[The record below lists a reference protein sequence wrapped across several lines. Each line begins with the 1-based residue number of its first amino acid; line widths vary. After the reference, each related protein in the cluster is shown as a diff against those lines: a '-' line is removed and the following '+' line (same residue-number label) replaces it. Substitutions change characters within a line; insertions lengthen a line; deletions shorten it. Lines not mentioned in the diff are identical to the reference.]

1 MSTNEFAALSLRDPL
16 VIMKLPEEQEEVVDN
31 KSQATVGEIG
41 REASYNGVLQNRAEQ
56 AWHA

>member
-1 MSTNEFAALSLRDPL
+1 MEPVSTNEFAALSLRDPL

-41 REASYNGVLQNRAEQ
+41 REASYNSVAESG
-56 AWHA
+56 